1 MGKRKKSEDNP
12 MAVHLRLSKDEQRLE
27 AFLRWLIAE
36 AETKQTG
43 ERAVALAARKP
54 LGNR

>member
-1 MGKRKKSEDNP
+1 MGKRKKSDDGP

-36 AETKQTG
+36 TEAKQKREG
-43 ERAVALAARKP
+43 AIALDAKP
-54 LGNR
+54 APKEK